1 LQKGLLVIFPVNF
14 EQKTGFDTI
23 RLMLR
28 EACLSEPG
36 RNLVDEIKP
45 AFSLKII
52 SHTISQT
59 EELRQILLFEQH
71 FPSQDYIDMSG
82 EIKRISTEGSYV
94 EPDALLDLKLSLN
107 TILSLLAFAKTERER
122 SYPLLKELA
131 SDIFIDTSIVMRINQ
146 IVSEK
151 GLIRDDASTE
161 LLRIRKAIISK
172 QGTIQSR
179 ISKSLATAKREGWAQ
194 SNAEIVIRN
203 GRLVIPL
210 PAVNKRKIK
219 GFVHDESATGQT
231 VYIEPAEIFE
241 INNDIRE
248 LEYAE
253 KREIIRILILFA
265 DFLRPF
271 IPELLKA
278 YQFLGKVDFIRA
290 KAKLALEIGGV
301 KPLLSS
307 KPYINWIEAR
317 HPLLFLSHQAQKKS
331 VEPLNIILNADER
344 ILIIS
349 GPNAGGKSVCLKTVG
364 LLQYM
369 VQCGLLVPLRET
381 SEVGIFKDIFIDIG
395 DEQSLENDLSTYSS
409 HLLNMKVML
418 ENATGES
425 LFLIDEFGSGTEPQV
440 GGAIAETILSKLN
453 AKNAFGVVTT
463 HYANLKLLA
472 GREKGIVNG
481 AMLFDTRQMRP
492 LFKLVIGKPGSSFA
506 FEIAHN
512 IGLSDEII
520 QLASEKIGTSQL
532 DFDRQLEELE
542 TEKFELS
549 KKEKQL
555 RAADELLSELISK
568 YESLT
573 ALLNEKKKQIISEA
587 REEAS
592 QIVGKT
598 NTLIEKTIREIKQTQ
613 ASKEATKQLREEVK
627 QHAEKLSKPLA
638 PVSSLVKP
646 EIEVIPVKSAKPMI
660 LGDFVTIGEASAIGK
675 LIRIDNDKAEVQF
688 GTAMVKVALNKL
700 LMAAKPLRKSETE
713 GIRHYSQ
720 NNIINDLNARMAN
733 FRLTLDVRGKRADEA
748 LALVQHYIDEA
759 ALLNMDEVNILHG
772 KGNGILRNLIRK
784 LLQDTPEVF
793 KAYDEEPERGGSGI
807 TVVRLKE
814 TKLS

>member
-1 LQKGLLVIFPVNF
+1 
-14 EQKTGFDTI
+14 
-23 RLMLR
+23 MLK

-52 SHTISQT
+52 THTLGQT
-59 EELRQILLFEQH
+59 EELRQILLFELH
-71 FPSQDYIDMSG
+71 FPSQDYIDMSP
-82 EIKRISTEGSYV
+82 ELKRISTEGSFI

-107 TILSLLAFAKTERER
+107 TILALLAFAQTDHEH

-131 SDIFIDTSIVMRINQ
+131 SDIYVDAIILTKINQ

-161 LLRIRKAIISK
+161 LSRIRKAIISK
-172 QGTIQSR
+172 LGTIQSR
-179 ISKSLATAKREGWAQ
+179 ISKSLAAAKREGWAQ

-219 GFVHDESATGQT
+219 GFIHDESATGQT
-231 VYIEPAEIFE
+231 VYIEPTEIFD
-241 INNDIRE
+241 INNEIRE

-253 KREIIRILILFA
+253 KREIIRILIAFT
-265 DFLRPF
+265 DFLRPSV
-271 IPELLKA
+271 PELLRA

-290 KAKLALEIGGV
+290 KAKIALEFDGIL
-301 KPLLSS
+301 PLLTSNAS
-307 KPYINWIEAR
+307 INWMDAR
-317 HPLLFLSHQAQKKS
+317 HPLLFLSHRAQKKI
-331 VEPLNIILNADER
+331 VEPLNISLNSDER

-369 VQCGLLVPLRET
+369 AQCGLLVPMRET

-418 ENATGES
+418 ENAKEES
-425 LFLIDEFGSGTEPQV
+425 LFLIDEFGAGTEPQV

-472 GREKGIVNG
+472 SKEKGIVNG
-481 AMLFDTRQMRP
+481 AMLFDTRQIRP

-512 IGLSDEII
+512 IGLPDEII
-520 QLASEKIGTSQL
+520 RLASEKIGTSQL
-532 DFDRQLEELE
+532 DFDKQLEELE
-542 TEKFELS
+542 TEKFELL

-555 RAADELLSELISK
+555 RAADELLSDLISK
-568 YESLT
+568 YETLNT
-573 ALLNEKKKQIISEA
+573 QLNEKKKQIISDA
-587 REEAS
+587 REEAGR
-592 QIVGKT
+592 IVEQS
-598 NTLIEKTIREIKQTQ
+598 NTLIEKTIKEIKETQ
-613 ASKEATKQLREEVK
+613 ASKIATKKLREEIK
-627 QHAEKLSKPLA
+627 QHADKLSTPPTSEPDKEKVEIPDVPVQSDQPLI
-638 PVSSLVKP
+638 S
-646 EIEVIPVKSAKPMI
+646 
-660 LGDFVTIGEASAIGK
+660 GDLVTIGATVTVGK
-675 LIRIDNDKAEVQF
+675 VIRIDIDKAEVQF
-688 GTAMVKVALNKL
+688 GTSTVKVALDKL
-700 LMAAKPLRKSETE
+700 VRSTKSLKKSESE
-713 GIRHYSQ
+713 GSRHYSH
-720 NNIINDLNARMAN
+720 NNLINDLNARMAN

-759 ALLNMDEVNILHG
+759 ILLNMDEVHILHG
-772 KGNGILRNLIRK
+772 KGNGILRNLIRQQLK
-784 LLQDTPEVF
+784 EVREVQ
-793 KAYDEEPERGGSGI
+793 KAFDEEPERGGSGI
-807 TVVRLKE
+807 TVVRLRELKP
-814 TKLS
+814 S